1 MRIILDTNVL
11 VSGIF
16 FSGPPSRILD
26 AWRDKKLQLVI
37 STDILAEYQRVAVI
51 LGEKYSQVDLHPVL
65 DLLTVN
71 SDIITAP
78 PLLENVTAD
87 PDDNMFIACAVA
99 SDTKLIVSGD
109 KHLLEIDGYEDIKVL
124 KPRQFINAY
133 LID

>member
-16 FSGPPSRILD
+16 FSGPPSRILG

-51 LGEKYSQVDLHPVL
+51 LGEKYSRVDLRPVL

-87 PDDNMFIACAVA
+87 PDDNMFIACAMA

-109 KHLLEIDGYEDIKVL
+109 KHLLEIDGYEDIQVL

>member
-51 LGEKYSQVDLHPVL
+51 LGEKYSQVDLRPVL

-87 PDDNMFIACAVA
+87 PDDNMFIACAMA

-109 KHLLEIDGYEDIKVL
+109 KHLLEIDGYEDIQVL